1 MTAAY
6 RKATVRE
13 ARLRK
18 AADQAAA
25 ERAAELT
32 RMHQGGMSYGKIA
45 EATGLSRSRVQQLV
59 ERSRQGTFTI
69 TGSEGSVTYPFNVRI
84 EDM

>member
-1 MTAAY
+1 MTATY
-6 RKATVRE
+6 RKATERE

-25 ERAAELT
+25 VRSTELT

-45 EATGLSRSRVQQLV
+45 KATGLSRSRVQQLV
-59 ERSRQGTFTI
+59 ERSR
-69 TGSEGSVTYPFNVRI
+69 EH
-84 EDM
+84 